1 MEESL
6 IENDVYPEEIDLKT
20 YKEEKRCYWG
30 IVLLEQ

>member
-1 MEESL
+1 MEEFL